1 MTFECASTSPTAIP
15 PEFLRVSS
23 VHFQVVPA
31 LRCGCCISSVQ
42 SSSLVCGL
50 SSIPLRTPRAVSGS
64 CGLHALKAW
73 DAGIA
78 IGFPTLLFV
87 KIRKLRS
94 RGELADTETILKY
107 SAFYGGQWLCPTA
120 RCWVRRRFLQQ
131 VARGFA
137 FLCADYK
144 EEGILLYW
152 FCCQHFFEDVALA
165 ILQVSIGPH
174 HQGDYL
180 HLGFGAPW
188 LIAHM

>member
-1 MTFECASTSPTAIP
+1 MRSRLA
-15 PEFLRVSS
+15 
-23 VHFQVVPA
+23 
-31 LRCGCCISSVQ
+31 
-42 SSSLVCGL
+42 
-50 SSIPLRTPRAVSGS
+50 
-64 CGLHALKAW
+64 

-78 IGFPTLLFV
+78 IGFPTLLLV

-94 RGELADTETILKY
+94 RGELADTETVLKY
-107 SAFYGGQWLCPTA
+107 SAFYGGRWLCPTT
-120 RCWVRRRFLQQ
+120 RCRVRRRFVQQ

-174 HQGDYL
+174 HQGDCL
-180 HLGFGAPW
+180 DLDFGAPW